1 MFDFKDYESAFETW
15 LAALT
20 NPAQFLSQPFAPSP
34 DEFTA
39 GIEFYLHVLV
49 ASVAIYGLII
59 VFIERGSLAIKARML
74 ANALLGAIMLFVIA
88 AVMHFPFWVLGGQ
101 ATFAGTLLTNIY
113 AGTPYGPL
121 TAIGMLVFIAGM
133 PAELRRLAINPA
145 TAKQASQIAS
155 KDPQTDKFTFFA
167 GSAII
172 VGLMFWTLFVTFRY
186 LSYSH
191 DVHGWRLAVA
201 ILACLIISV
210 PLNKISQRMAM
221 FVSGGVDSAVVPATT
236 AGPAPLGGSTEDETG

>member
-15 LAALT
+15 LSALT
-20 NPAQFLSQPFAPSP
+20 NPEQFMRQPFAPSS
-34 DEFTA
+34 DDFTA

-101 ATFAGTLLTNIY
+101 ATFGGTLLTNIY

-121 TAIGMLVFIAGM
+121 MAIGMLIFIAGM

-145 TAKQASQIAS
+145 TAKQASQIAAQ
-155 KDPQTDKFTFFA
+155 DPQTDKFTFFV
-167 GSAII
+167 GCAIV

-186 LSYSH
+186 LSFSH

-201 ILACLIISV
+201 IVACLIISV
-210 PLNKISQRMAM
+210 PLNKISQRMAL
-221 FVSGGVDSAVVPATT
+221 FVSGGVDSAAVPAG
-236 AGPAPLGGSTEDETG
+236 AAPVDGSTEDETG

>member
-1 MFDFKDYESAFETW
+1 MLDFKDYESAFETW
-15 LAALT
+15 LLALT
-20 NPAQFLSQPFAPSP
+20 NPEQFLSRPFAPSP
-34 DEFTA
+34 DAFTA
-39 GIEFYLHVLV
+39 GIEFYLHVLA

-88 AVMHFPFWVLGGQ
+88 AVMHFPFWLLGGQ
-101 ATFAGTLLTNIY
+101 ATFGGTLLTNIY
-113 AGTPYGPL
+113 SGTPYGPL
-121 TAIGMLVFIAGM
+121 MAIGMLVFIAGM
-133 PAELRRLAINPA
+133 PVELRRFAINPA
-145 TAKQASQIAS
+145 TAKQASEIAL
-155 KDPQTDKFTFFA
+155 KDPQTDKFTFLV
-167 GSAII
+167 GCAIV

-186 LSYSH
+186 LSFSH

-221 FVSGGVDSAVVPATT
+221 FVSGGVDSAAVPAG
-236 AGPAPLGGSTEDETG
+236 AVPAGGSTEDETG